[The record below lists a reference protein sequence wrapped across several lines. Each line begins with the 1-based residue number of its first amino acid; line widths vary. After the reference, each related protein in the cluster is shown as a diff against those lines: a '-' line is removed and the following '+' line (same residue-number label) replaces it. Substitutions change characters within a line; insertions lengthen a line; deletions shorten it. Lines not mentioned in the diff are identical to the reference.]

1 MQTSKEID
9 VVVDEE
15 EFSKHQEI
23 SIEVEVEGQRYRL
36 EREISN
42 APDEA
47 MWPYY
52 LLPAI
57 LSTVILYGLV
67 RRNAGDMIN
76 LSGEWSLGMYV
87 TAISFISNLVILPTY
102 LIKLKRS
109 SNTNQI
115 KYIYWRNIPTIVI
128 SFLIVQLIALLFT
141 FWTFGQ
147 LFSGLQLEISTAT
160 FFACIIFLMASYL
173 GIYFIN
179 TLSVRKMISFMM
191 AFLFLG
197 FFVAMATNADSQW
210 WHHHISYL
218 GSYAANNGWQ
228 FNLTLILTSL
238 LMIVLVDYLF
248 VIIRPYY
255 PDHKGLRCLY
265 VMLIVIAI
273 CISGIGIFRSD
284 SAGRLKYYHS
294 YVIYLMMILVAV
306 IIIFARKL
314 IPRVSDDFVKTSYG
328 VGGLMLILT
337 VLYAVGYLKLI
348 LYELIAVPLA
358 LIWLMR
364 FFNALIELTEIQAN
378 YTINIIKK

>member
-57 LSTVILYGLV
+57 LSTVIFYGLV

-218 GSYAANNGWQ
+218 
-228 FNLTLILTSL
+228 
-238 LMIVLVDYLF
+238 V
-248 VIIRPYY
+248 
-255 PDHKGLRCLY
+255 
-265 VMLIVIAI
+265 
-273 CISGIGIFRSD
+273 
-284 SAGRLKYYHS
+284 
-294 YVIYLMMILVAV
+294 
-306 IIIFARKL
+306 
-314 IPRVSDDFVKTSYG
+314 
-328 VGGLMLILT
+328 
-337 VLYAVGYLKLI
+337 
-348 LYELIAVPLA
+348 
-358 LIWLMR
+358 LMR
-364 FFNALIELTEIQAN
+364 QIMVGNLI
-378 YTINIIKK
+378 

>member
-57 LSTVILYGLV
+57 LSTVIFYGLV

-141 FWTFGQ
+141 FWTFVQ